1 MVHYASADAETIT
14 DAVRWACTAP
24 SVHNVQPWSW
34 RLQRGTL
41 ELRVDRLR
49 SIPVED
55 PAGRQSI
62 ISCGAAL
69 HHLRVTLEHNLIE
82 PIVANF
88 PDRGQPDLL
97 AVITFR
103 GRPRAMSSEAALF
116 ASLERRRSDR
126 RPFDAPP
133 LGSLV
138 NLAQHASVFGVSA
151 ISLSKRFAGML
162 DRAATLSAEQ
172 HHSDP
177 AYWNELESWI
187 RPTPTADGL
196 PRGVLPDA
204 LSVHESASARGF
216 PSGHLRIGYGV
227 GDDAALML
235 LSSVADLP
243 MDWLNVGQAMSSLLL
258 HATASHLATCP
269 LTHLTEVDSS
279 REIVRDVAS
288 RSGET
293 LQYPQVMI
301 RVGVQRNPSATAHD
315 AGTSEVGVGEH
326 RPEETGRRPLD
337 EVLTV
342 SS

>member
-1 MVHYASADAETIT
+1 MVRYVSADSETISN
-14 DAVRWACTAP
+14 AVRWACAAP
-24 SVHNVQPWSW
+24 SVHNVQPWAW
-34 RLQRGTL
+34 RLRRGEL

-55 PAGRQSI
+55 PAGRQLI

-82 PIVANF
+82 PIVATF

-103 GRPRAMSSEAALF
+103 GRARAMSADAGLF

-133 LGSLV
+133 AGSLV
-138 NLAQHASVFGVSA
+138 GLARHASVFGASA
-151 ISLSKRFAGML
+151 ISLSPQFRDML
-162 DRAATLSAEQ
+162 ARAATLAAEEHQ
-172 HHSDP
+172 SDP

-187 RPTPTADGL
+187 RSAPTADGV
-196 PRGVLPDA
+196 PRSALPDA
-204 LSVHESASARGF
+204 LSIHESASARAF
-216 PSGHLRIGYGV
+216 PSGQLRIGHGV
-227 GDDAALML
+227 RDDAALIL
-235 LSSVADLP
+235 LSTVSDTP
-243 MDWLNVGQAMSSLLL
+243 IDWLNVGQAMSSLLL

-269 LTHLTEVDSS
+269 LTHLTEVESS

-293 LQYPQVMI
+293 LQNPQVMI
-301 RVGVQRNPSATAHD
+301 RVGLEREPSD
-315 AGTSEVGVGEH
+315 AVIDAAGSETRIEEH
-326 RPEETGRRPLD
+326 RPGGTGRRPLE

-342 SS
+342 SG